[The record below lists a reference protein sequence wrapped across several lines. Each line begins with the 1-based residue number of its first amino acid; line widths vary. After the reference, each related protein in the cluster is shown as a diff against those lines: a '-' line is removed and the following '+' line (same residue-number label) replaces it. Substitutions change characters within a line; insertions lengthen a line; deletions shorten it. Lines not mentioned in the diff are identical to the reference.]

1 MRSLAALQ
9 GSEKER
15 LTLFRRVRDEL
26 REYLK
31 SFPPLH
37 V

>member
-31 SFPPLH
+31 SFPPLD